1 MSVVAVHNVKKFFG
15 DELILDDVSLQLHP
29 RERVGLVGPNGAG
42 KTTLLNIIAGEI
54 TADQGTIALVRG
66 ASLGYLKQ
74 GAGSSAAGTMESVL
88 RSAFAEIDALA
99 AQLKLLEQKMAKR
112 SQYTEQQLAEIMHTY
127 GELQHRFEAAGGYL
141 MEARLRAVV
150 NGLGFT
156 MDDLPRAL
164 ATFSGGEQTRIRLAR
179 LLLARPDVLL
189 LDEPTN
195 HLDLASVEWLE
206 KFLTDWPGSILI
218 VSHDRYFLDRVATR
232 IVALEQGTLK
242 SYPGNY
248 SAYQK
253 QREQERITQ
262 AKAYAKQQE
271 YIAKETAYIR
281 SLGTGEREKR
291 QAKSRQKRLAKL
303 QLLAKPQETKAM
315 GLDFGFSGRSGEIAV
330 RMEGVAKSFSVQTV
344 FSEVNFVLRWGDRV
358 ALVGPNGAG
367 KTTLLKLITGEL
379 QPDAGRV
386 WVGPSVRIVYFDQ
399 QQEIIDNEQTPLE
412 EIMAAS
418 KMTITETRNYLG
430 RFLFSGDDVFKRNA
444 DLSGGEKSR
453 LALAKLSLDEG
464 NFLLLD
470 EPTNHLDIKGVEEL
484 EEAIHSFPGTLLVV
498 SHDRYFI
505 SRTTSKIL
513 EVAEGRVTYYPV
525 PYAEYVQEREKRAA
539 LEPNAEERKKVR
551 RQAEQQRQRE
561 AEILRRRELRK
572 LTLAI
577 KETEKEIYLLEE
589 KIAALEA
596 ELLEPHVFSDYQMA
610 AEKGQ
615 ELEEA
620 KAGLQLLYEQ
630 WEQQTEQLENLT
642 GETAA
647 D

>member
-1 MSVVAVHNVKKFFG
+1 M
-15 DELILDDVSLQLHP
+15 
-29 RERVGLVGPNGAG
+29 
-42 KTTLLNIIAGEI
+42 
-54 TADQGTIALVRG
+54 
-66 ASLGYLKQ
+66 
-74 GAGSSAAGTMESVL
+74 
-88 RSAFAEIDALA
+88 
-99 AQLKLLEQKMAKR
+99 
-112 SQYTEQQLAEIMHTY
+112 
-127 GELQHRFEAAGGYL
+127 
-141 MEARLRAVV
+141 
-150 NGLGFT
+150 
-156 MDDLPRAL
+156 
-164 ATFSGGEQTRIRLAR
+164 
-179 LLLARPDVLL
+179 
-189 LDEPTN
+189 
-195 HLDLASVEWLE
+195 
-206 KFLTDWPGSILI
+206 
-218 VSHDRYFLDRVATR
+218 
-232 IVALEQGTLK
+232 ALEQGTLK

-330 RMEGVAKSFSVQTV
+330 RMEGVAKSFAVQTV

-453 LALAKLSLDEG
+453 LALA
-464 NFLLLD
+464 
-470 EPTNHLDIKGVEEL
+470 
-484 EEAIHSFPGTLLVV
+484 
-498 SHDRYFI
+498 
-505 SRTTSKIL
+505 
-513 EVAEGRVTYYPV
+513 
-525 PYAEYVQEREKRAA
+525 
-539 LEPNAEERKKVR
+539 
-551 RQAEQQRQRE
+551 
-561 AEILRRRELRK
+561 
-572 LTLAI
+572 
-577 KETEKEIYLLEE
+577 
-589 KIAALEA
+589 
-596 ELLEPHVFSDYQMA
+596 
-610 AEKGQ
+610 
-615 ELEEA
+615 
-620 KAGLQLLYEQ
+620 
-630 WEQQTEQLENLT
+630 
-642 GETAA
+642 
-647 D
+647 